1 MCSWL
6 SVVKIC
12 NVIGL
17 GYLPSDVLPPSSE
30 EFDEESGIKTL
41 VEYKFN
47 EDGKK
52 VKVLVLMAYFSVI
65 ILEVKFGFSILV

>member
-1 MCSWL
+1 M
-6 SVVKIC
+6 
-12 NVIGL
+12 
-17 GYLPSDVLPPSSE
+17 LPPSSE